1 MFKFTKTE
9 IPEVILIEP
18 QVFGDDRG
26 FFLEAYKKS
35 EFNNNG
41 IIVDFVQDNHS
52 KSKAKVLRGLHFQ
65 TGSSAQAKLV
75 RCIKGEIFDVA
86 VDLRQGSPTFLK
98 WVGYVLSEENKKEL
112 FIPAEGFAHGFCV
125 LSDEAEI
132 TYKCSREYDS
142 KSEVGIIWNDKHIKV
157 NWPISQ
163 PFISEKDAKNMTI
176 ESVFNLK

>member
-9 IPEVILIEP
+9 IPEVMLAEP

-35 EFNNNG
+35 EFINNG
-41 IIVDFVQDNHS
+41 ITVDFVQDNHS

-65 TGSSAQAKLV
+65 TGYSAQAKLV

-86 VDLRQGSPTFLK
+86 VDLRQGSSTFLK

-132 TYKCSREYDS
+132 TYKCSNEYNPA
-142 KSEVGIIWNDKHIKV
+142 SESGVIWNDESIKID
-157 NWPISQ
+157 WPIKDPILSD
-163 PFISEKDAKNMTI
+163 KDAKNM
-176 ESVFNLK
+176 SVKEIFKI

>member
-9 IPEVILIEP
+9 IPEVILVEP
-18 QVFGDDRG
+18 QVFGDERG

-35 EFNNNG
+35 EFINNG
-41 IIVDFVQDNHS
+41 ITVDFVQDNHS

-65 TGSSAQAKLV
+65 TGYSAQAKLV

-86 VDLRQGSPTFLK
+86 VDLRQGSSTFLK

-132 TYKCSREYDS
+132 TYKCSNEYNPA
-142 KSEVGIIWNDKHIKV
+142 SESGVIWNDESIKID
-157 NWPISQ
+157 WPIKDPILSD
-163 PFISEKDAKNMTI
+163 KDAKNM
-176 ESVFNLK
+176 SVKEIFKI